1 MWEVSDEEHK
11 MNTIAE
17 RNKRTKTN
25 DQEKKQQQQERKDNP
40 KSQHVESRCQMAY
53 WRGGREKGVNNLQA
67 SFEN

>member
-17 RNKRTKTN
+17 RNNPNKNIN
-25 DQEKKQQQQERKDNP
+25 DQEKKQERKDNP

-53 WRGGREKGVNNLQA
+53 RRGGREKGVNNLQA

>member
-40 KSQHVESRCQMAY
+40 KSQHVESRC
-53 WRGGREKGVNNLQA
+53 
-67 SFEN
+67 